1 MIENMFCIDI
11 VLFNF
16 INNTL
21 SNPVFDSIMPLF
33 HHKIIFIPLV
43 FIPWIILIYFD
54 KKNNWKLF
62 FLIIFIIILCD
73 QTGLF
78 LKKYFLRPRPW
89 VYFDQDQINLLVL
102 KKGEN
107 YSFPSNHAANITGIS
122 IILSNIYNKYKN
134 VFVLFFGIIIFSR
147 IYIGVHYPSDI
158 LFGIFIGTF
167 YGMVLIK
174 IWDYLNNI
182 TIFSK

>member
-1 MIENMFCIDI
+1 MIEKLFYIDI
-11 VLFNF
+11 VLFQF

-21 SNPVFDSIMPLF
+21 SNPIFDYIMPLF
-33 HHKIIFIPLV
+33 QHKIIFIPLV
-43 FIPWIILIYFD
+43 LIPWIILIYFD
-54 KKNNWKLF
+54 KKNKWQLF
-62 FLIIFIIILCD
+62 LLIIFVIILCD

-78 LKKYFLRPRPW
+78 FKKYFLRPRPW
-89 VYFDQDQINLLVL
+89 IYFDQDQINLLVL

-122 IILSNIYNKYKN
+122 IILSNIYTKYKN
-134 VFVLFFGIIIFSR
+134 VFIFFLLIIIFSR

-158 LFGIFIGTF
+158 FFGIFIGTF

-174 IWDYLNNI
+174 IWNYIKNI
-182 TIFSK
+182 TIFNQ